1 MGNRRF
7 PWWAGPFVG
16 AAIIPLTFWRGAAL
30 QGRGVESW
38 VLAAGA
44 AIGFV
49 AGLFVAA
56 VDYFEQRAPGRGA
69 PNAVVTRVLIAIS
82 PLCFW
87 VPFVGAVV
95 TFSALYRCHWVDQA
109 DWVLLA
115 LNWML
120 LIGVGTSVVALIVA
134 LGDLGLF

>member
-1 MGNRRF
+1 MPDKRF
-7 PWWAGPFVG
+7 PWWAGPLVG
-16 AAIIPLTFWRGAAL
+16 AGIVPLTFWRGAAL
-30 QGRGVESW
+30 QGRGVDPW
-38 VLAAGA
+38 TLAGGA

-49 AGLFVAA
+49 AGLFVAV

-69 PNAVVTRVLIAIS
+69 PNPLVTRVLIGIS

-87 VPFVGAVV
+87 IPFVGAVV
-95 TFSALYRCHWVDQA
+95 TFCALYRCHWLDEP

-120 LIGVGTSVVALIVA
+120 LIGVGTTVVALIVA
-134 LGDLGLF
+134 GGDLGLF